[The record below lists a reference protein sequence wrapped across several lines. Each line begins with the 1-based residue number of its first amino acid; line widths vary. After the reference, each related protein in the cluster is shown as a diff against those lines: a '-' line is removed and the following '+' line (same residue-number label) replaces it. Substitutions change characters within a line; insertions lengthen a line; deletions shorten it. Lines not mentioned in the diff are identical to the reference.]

1 MYYRKEDSRMG
12 DEIFAM
18 GALLAP
24 FVWKFVKG
32 RQEKLIAKKQ
42 KFEALPIEEQ
52 NRIHL
57 KRMTKGEMIA
67 KYILIVF
74 GLLEIFA
81 TMMGHFSFWD
91 IGSFIPVIAF
101 YIYTKAGKKKYENI
115 IQANHG

>member
-32 RQEKLIAKKQ
+32 RQEKLIAKK
-42 KFEALPIEEQ
+42 KAFEALPMEEQ

-57 KRMTKGEMIA
+57 KRMTKGKMIA
-67 KYILIVF
+67 KNVLIVF
-74 GLLEIFA
+74 SVLEIFA
-81 TMMGHFSFWD
+81 TIMGHFSFGD
-91 IGSFIPVIAF
+91 IGSFLPVIAF
-101 YIYTKAGKKKYENI
+101 YFFTKAGKKKYENI
-115 IQANHG
+115 IETNHG